1 LSDKYLW
8 HCNDSFY
15 VYIKKEKKKKRVVT
29 DNPLIDLNFLG
40 LVRLLS
46 EVFGLG
52 VAILAI
58 FAEKHDEA
66 WKV

>member
-15 VYIKKEKKKKRVVT
+15 VT
-29 DNPLIDLNFLG
+29 DKPFIDLNFLG